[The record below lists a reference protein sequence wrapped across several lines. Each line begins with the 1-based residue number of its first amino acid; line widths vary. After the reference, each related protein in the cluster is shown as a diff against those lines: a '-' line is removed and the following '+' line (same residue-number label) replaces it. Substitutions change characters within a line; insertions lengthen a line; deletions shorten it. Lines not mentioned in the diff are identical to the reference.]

1 MCQLIVE
8 QLTMSIRCLVH
19 KEINGR
25 LFGRRRKEKQLA
37 RMQIAKCI
45 VVLNTFAY
53 EATSGRNS
61 EGLAHPLPV

>member
-1 MCQLIVE
+1 
-8 QLTMSIRCLVH
+8 MSIRCLVH

-53 EATSGRNS
+53 EATTDGIPRACAPIPCISFRS
-61 EGLAHPLPV
+61 KLTS